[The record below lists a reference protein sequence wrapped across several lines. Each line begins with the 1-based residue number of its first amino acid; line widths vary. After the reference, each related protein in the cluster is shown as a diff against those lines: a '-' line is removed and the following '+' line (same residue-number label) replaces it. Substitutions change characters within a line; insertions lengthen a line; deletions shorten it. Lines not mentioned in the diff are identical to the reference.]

1 MCLLIDDEGAY
12 VNTLNLFCF
21 SYHCKQ
27 INRMQINTYSQTSK
41 VFKKMNRLTLTSLLM
56 FVCLSFSFAQTTT
69 KKSSEKEHLVA
80 ITTDL
85 GTIKIKLYNETPQ
98 HRDNFLKLA
107 NEGFYDSLLFHR
119 IIKSFMIQGGDP
131 QSKNAAAGKALG
143 GGDVGYTVPAEFN
156 PALFHKKGA
165 LCAARTENPAKAS
178 SGCQFYIAQGKVYTN
193 EELDRMGKAFTPEQ
207 RKAYTTVG
215 GVPFLDMGYTV
226 YGEVT
231 EGMDVLDKIAAVQT
245 APGDRPL
252 KDLMMTVKV
261 IQ

>member
-1 MCLLIDDEGAY
+1 MNRI
-12 VNTLNLFCF
+12 TLNTIILFFCTT
-21 SYHCKQ
+21 
-27 INRMQINTYSQTSK
+27 IA
-41 VFKKMNRLTLTSLLM
+41 
-56 FVCLSFSFAQTTT
+56 FAQTD
-69 KKSSEKEHLVA
+69 KKKTMEKEHIVA
-80 ITTDL
+80 ITTDF
-85 GTIKIKLYNETPQ
+85 GTMKLKLYNETPQ

-107 NEGFYDSLLFHR
+107 KEGFYDSLLFHR
-119 IIKSFMIQGGDP
+119 VIKGFMIQGGDP
-131 QSKNAAAGKALG
+131 QSKGAAQGKQLG

-193 EELDRMGKAFTPEQ
+193 QELDQMGKTFTPEQ

-226 YGEVT
+226 YGEVI
-231 EGMDVLDKIAAVQT
+231 EGLDVLDKIAAVQT
-245 APGDRPL
+245 SQGDRPV
-252 KDLMMTVKV
+252 KDVMMKVKV